1 MIARAGGMTRVLRP
15 IALLALIAGACGSVA
30 VAQASSAGLAASASR
45 STPTSEPPA
54 SPPRVA
60 PSASSPPATAP
71 TVPAVLPPVLVTLE
85 QKMREL
91 QVNSE
96 SFTKSVNGTT
106 SITLGVGGR
115 RGKRRTRRTHTLH
128 ISKQTIGQASLSP
141 REATVTNVT
150 AGTPSAIEIGSN
162 VYLYLSSLAKRD
174 RGRPWV
180 HFKSSGAGAFEL
192 FPFHGESSTELND
205 GGSGPYAGLLN
216 LLATATGPVG
226 VAGPET
232 VDGQQ
237 TTGFTARVEPLKL
250 VKTKGLTGLAKA
262 LGADRTDKLEVFIT
276 ESGLP
281 VRVSLTSS
289 LRTSEFSSNS
299 TETTDVTSINVPFTV
314 GPPPTGRTIGEAR
327 FKKLLGLENEGLL
340 KGSK

>member
-1 MIARAGGMTRVLRP
+1 MLRP

-30 VAQASSAGLAASASR
+30 VAQASV
-45 STPTSEPPA
+45 STAMSPGAQPSA
-54 SPPRVA
+54 SPPGVV
-60 PSASSPPATAP
+60 PSAPTSPATTP
-71 TVPAVLPPVLVTLE
+71 TAPAVLPPALVALE

-96 SFTKSVNGTT
+96 SFTKTVSGTT
-106 SITLGVGGR
+106 SIELGVGGR
-115 RGKRRTRRTHTLH
+115 RGKRRTHTLH

-192 FPFHGESSTELND
+192 FPFHGESSTELNE

-216 LLATATGPVG
+216 LLATTTGPVG
-226 VAGPET
+226 VVGPET

-237 TTGFTARVEPLKL
+237 ATGFTARVEPLKL
-250 VKTKGLTGLAKA
+250 VKTKGLTRLVKA
-262 LGADRTDKLEVFIT
+262 LRAGRTDKLEVSIT

-314 GPPPTGRTIGEAR
+314 GPPPTGQTIGEAR

-340 KGSK
+340 KGVKVNGSHRVRSPRKK